1 MLVRRGFTLVEV
13 LVSLVLMVVVAGIG
27 LRLFLLQHWTGVAQ
41 SETAAVQAALRAG
54 SLFLSTELRELGGAP
69 GDPDILV
76 FAPESL
82 TYRAMRGI
90 GFTCARGSGAILV
103 DSAGFSGYR
112 GIQTGRDSVLLHFE
126 GRMDT
131 TADDRWI
138 HLPVQSIGT
147 ASCGGAAALQLAT
160 AIDTVTFPPHGFAAF
175 APIRSFEIMQIKL
188 YQSGGEYWLGARS
201 VSAGETIQ
209 PLTGPLTRNGLQLSY
224 QDSLGGLPATAD
236 QIRSIGIVLRATSAL
251 PVRSGGGL
259 RAPIRRIDSLV
270 ATVALRNW

>member
-1 MLVRRGFTLVEV
+1 MLVRKGFTLVEV
-13 LVSLVLMVVVAGIG
+13 LVSLVLMVVVAGIW
-27 LRLFLLQHWTGVAQ
+27 LRLFHLHHRTGLAQ

-54 SLFLSTELRELGGAP
+54 SLFLSTELRELGGSP

-90 GFTCARGSGAILV
+90 GFTCARAPGSILV
-103 DSAGFSGYR
+103 DTAGFSGYR
-112 GIQTGRDSVLLHFE
+112 SIQTGRDSVLLHFE

-131 TADDRWI
+131 SVDDRWI
-138 HLPVQSIGT
+138 HLPVQSIGIS
-147 ASCGGAAALQLAT
+147 SCGGAAALQLAT
-160 AIDTVTFPPHGFAAF
+160 AIDTVTFPLQRFAAL
-175 APIRSFEIMQIKL
+175 APLRSFEVMQIKL

-224 QDSLGGLPATAD
+224 QDSLGGVPTAAD
-236 QIRSIGIVLRATSAL
+236 QIRSIGIVLRATSSL
-251 PVRSGGGL
+251 PVRSGGGFRTPARL
-259 RAPIRRIDSLV
+259 IDSLV
-270 ATVALRNW
+270 TTVALRNW

>member
-1 MLVRRGFTLVEV
+1 MLVRRGFTLVEI

-54 SLFLSTELRELGGAP
+54 SLFLATELRELGGSP

-90 GFTCARGSGAILV
+90 GFTCARAPGSILV
-103 DSAGFSGYR
+103 DTAGFSGYR

-126 GRMDT
+126 GRIDT
-131 TADDRWI
+131 SADDRWI

-147 ASCGGAAALQLAT
+147 SSCGGAGALQLAT
-160 AIDTVTFPPHGFAAF
+160 AIDTVTFPLHRFATL
-175 APIRSFEIMQIKL
+175 APLRSFEIMQVKL
-188 YQSGGEYWLGARS
+188 YQSGGEYWVGARS

-209 PLTGPLTRNGLQLSY
+209 PLTGPLTSNGLELSY
-224 QDSLGGLPATAD
+224 RDSLGGLPTTAD
-236 QIRSIGIVLRATSAL
+236 QIRSIGIVLRATSSL
-251 PVRSGGGL
+251 PVRSSGGF
-259 RAPIRRIDSLV
+259 RAPARLIDSLV
-270 ATVALRNW
+270 ATVTLRNW